1 MVKGTD
7 PVVVDSA
14 IRGLEEQNLC
24 FAQTFAAR
32 ATAERLGQPVAQP
45 GSPPDKGW
53 DDWFHQSAVSDLVS
67 EGRCSLDDDAID
79 EAMDAL
85 RLCDDAQSQSTPEW
99 EDVTCGELG
108 CNSVVCQLV
117 DGFYVCKACGSV
129 GDAYIETGAEWRS
142 FGNEDA
148 KVADPS
154 RCGSTQTSYLLP
166 EQSVGTMISPKWRES
181 ELMRHARQYHRWN
194 SSNSRGRTLILI
206 FRELQ
211 QVAYKHGFPRMIV
224 EDTKHLYKTTTEYHV
239 FRGDNRKGLY
249 AYCLF
254 HTCKRHGVP
263 RSIKE
268 ICEMFDVDE
277 QTLTRGHS
285 SFIKVVKETETMER
299 RKRRKEAERAAAA
312 AGSEGTGEGEAS
324 TEDTATTTSRET
336 ETTAETTT
344 STEGQATTPH
354 DETTEAAP
362 ATTTASPP
370 KPPLHRRPKPTRRHK
385 CTDGS
390 KLEMMATPSDY
401 VERFCSRLHLSD
413 AITRDVLR
421 LVHLIRELGLSTD
434 NPALITAAAIH
445 MARRHAKQPST
456 TAQIQTVSNIS
467 HVTIDK
473 CYKKLAE
480 FGDVLFEAETA

>member
-14 IRGLEEQNLC
+14 IRGLEEQNMFL
-24 FAQTFAAR
+24 AQSFAAR
-32 ATAERLGQPVAQP
+32 ATAERLGHAVAQP
-45 GSPPDKGW
+45 GSPPDEGW
-53 DDWFHQSAVSDLVS
+53 DDWFQQSAVSAQ
-67 EGRCSLDDDAID
+67 SLDDDALD
-79 EAMDAL
+79 DAL
-85 RLCDDAQSQSTPEW
+85 AALSVQEEDSPPPTPEW
-99 EDVTCGELG
+99 ADVTCSESG
-108 CNSVVCQLV
+108 CANAVCQLV
-117 DGFYVCKACGSV
+117 DGFYVCQTCGTLGAS
-129 GDAYIETGAEWRS
+129 YIDTGAEWRS

-154 RCGSTQTSYLLP
+154 RCGGTQTSYLLP
-166 EQSVGTMISPKWRES
+166 DQSVGTMISPKWRES
-181 ELMRHARQYHRWN
+181 DMMRHARQYHRWN

-312 AGSEGTGEGEAS
+312 ATGEDDVA
-324 TEDTATTTSRET
+324 EDTAAATGET
-336 ETTAETTT
+336 DATEATAE
-344 STEGQATTPH
+344 EQAA
-354 DETTEAAP
+354 TEASA
-362 ATTTASPP
+362 PP
-370 KPPLHRRPKPTRRHK
+370 KPPLHRRRKPARRHK

-413 AITRDVLR
+413 AVTRDVHR

-480 FGDVLFEAETA
+480 FRDVLFEAETA

>member
-14 IRGLEEQNLC
+14 IRGLEEQKLC
-24 FAQTFAAR
+24 LARSFAER
-32 ATAERLGQPVAQP
+32 ATTERLGQMQGQFDSQP
-45 GSPPDKGW
+45 DEDW
-53 DDWFHQSAVSDLVS
+53 DDWFQQSAMSSLEA
-67 EGRCSLDDDAID
+67 EGECSSDDAMVPLD
-79 EAMDAL
+79 HPNKVLPE
-85 RLCDDAQSQSTPEW
+85 SSPEW
-99 EDVTCGELG
+99 TDVTCSEPG
-108 CNSVVCQLV
+108 CTDTVCQLV
-117 DGFYVCKACGSV
+117 DGFYVCQKCGTL

-154 RCGSTQTSYLLP
+154 RCGGTQTSYLLP

-181 ELMRHARQYHRWN
+181 EQMRYARQYHRWN
-194 SSNSRGRTLILI
+194 SSHSRGRTLITI

-211 QVAYKHGFPRMIV
+211 QVAYKNGFPRMIV
-224 EDTKHLYKTTTEYHV
+224 EDTKHLYKTTTDYHV

-254 HTCKRHGVP
+254 HTCKRHSVP

-285 SFIKVVKETETMER
+285 AFIKVVKETETMER
-299 RKRRKEAERAAAA
+299 RKRRKDAEKAV
-312 AGSEGTGEGEAS
+312 AGAEVNQV
-324 TEDTATTTSRET
+324 DTMAPT
-336 ETTAETTT
+336 ETDSVSVTITDSTKDCGVGTIDTDSVAPTT
-344 STEGQATTPH
+344 ST
-354 DETTEAAP
+354 
-362 ATTTASPP
+362 PP
-370 KPPLHRRPKPTRRHK
+370 KPPLHRRRKPSRHHK
-385 CTDGS
+385 CCDGS
-390 KLEMMATPSDY
+390 KLDMMATPNDY

-413 AITRDVLR
+413 AIMNDVHR
-421 LVHLIRELGLSTD
+421 LVTRIRELGLSTD

-445 MARRHAKQPST
+445 MACRHAKHTST
-456 TAQIQTVSNIS
+456 TARIQEVSNIS

-473 CYKKLAE
+473 CYKKLSE
-480 FGDVLFEAETA
+480 FRDALFDEAD

>member
-1 MVKGTD
+1 
-7 PVVVDSA
+7 
-14 IRGLEEQNLC
+14 
-24 FAQTFAAR
+24 
-32 ATAERLGQPVAQP
+32 
-45 GSPPDKGW
+45 
-53 DDWFHQSAVSDLVS
+53 
-67 EGRCSLDDDAID
+67 
-79 EAMDAL
+79 
-85 RLCDDAQSQSTPEW
+85 
-99 EDVTCGELG
+99 
-108 CNSVVCQLV
+108 
-117 DGFYVCKACGSV
+117 
-129 GDAYIETGAEWRS
+129 
-142 FGNEDA
+142 
-148 KVADPS
+148 
-154 RCGSTQTSYLLP
+154 
-166 EQSVGTMISPKWRES
+166 MISPKWRES

-194 SSNSRGRTLILI
+194 STNSRGRTLILI

-299 RKRRKEAERAAAA
+299 RKRRKDAERAAAA
-312 AGSEGTGEGEAS
+312 AGEAEVSEEKATTISEMEV
-324 TEDTATTTSRET
+324 TATI
-336 ETTAETTT
+336 AEATMEENVASSTTT
-344 STEGQATTPH
+344 MVS
-354 DETTEAAP
+354 AP
-362 ATTTASPP
+362 S
-370 KPPLHRRPKPTRRHK
+370 KPPLHHRRKPPRCHK

-401 VERFCSRLHLSD
+401 VERFCSRLHLSE
-413 AITRDVLR
+413 AITRDVHR
-421 LVHLIRELGLSTD
+421 LVHCVRELGLSTD

-480 FGDVLFEAETA
+480 FEDVLFDPETAGGKAEG

>member
-24 FAQTFAAR
+24 LAQSFAAR
-32 ATAERLGQPVAQP
+32 ATAERLGQTSVQP
-45 GSPPDKGW
+45 GSPPDEGW
-53 DDWFHQSAVSDLVS
+53 DDWFQQSAASTH
-67 EGRCSLDDDAID
+67 SLDDA
-79 EAMDAL
+79 AL
-85 RLCDDAQSQSTPEW
+85 DDAMATLRVHDHNPPESTPEW
-99 EDVTCGELG
+99 TDVTCGEPG
-108 CNSVVCQLV
+108 CDNAVCQLV
-117 DGFYVCKACGSV
+117 DGFYVCKKCGTL

-154 RCGSTQTSYLLP
+154 RCGGTQTSYLLP

-211 QVAYKHGFPRMIV
+211 QVTYKNGFTKIIV

-312 AGSEGTGEGEAS
+312 AAAAGEGEVA
-324 TEDTATTTSRET
+324 EDTATATGET
-336 ETTAETTT
+336 EATEAQAE
-344 STEGQATTPH
+344 EEEQATT
-354 DETTEAAP
+354 AAS
-362 ATTTASPP
+362 APP
-370 KPPLHRRPKPTRRHK
+370 KPPLHRRRKPTRRHK

-413 AITRDVLR
+413 ALTRDVLR
-421 LVHLIRELGLSTD
+421 LVNLVRELGLSTD

-480 FGDVLFEAETA
+480 FGDVLFEAEAA

>member
-14 IRGLEEQNLC
+14 IRGLEEQNLYL
-24 FAQTFAAR
+24 AQSFAAR
-32 ATAERLGQPVAQP
+32 ATAEHLGHTVENP
-45 GSPPDKGW
+45 GSSPNKVW
-53 DDWFHQSAVSDLVS
+53 DDWFQQSEVSAQ
-67 EGRCSLDDDAID
+67 SLDDDTLD
-79 EAMDAL
+79 EALAAL
-85 RLCDDAQSQSTPEW
+85 SVQKDDPPEPTPEW
-99 EDVTCGELG
+99 ADVTCSEPG
-108 CNSVVCQLV
+108 CTNSVCQLV
-117 DGFYVCKACGSV
+117 DGFYVCQTCGTL
-129 GDAYIETGAEWRS
+129 GAAYIDTGAEWRS

-154 RCGSTQTSYLLP
+154 RCGSSQTSYLLP

-299 RKRRKEAERAAAA
+299 RKRRKDAERAAAA
-312 AGSEGTGEGEAS
+312 AGEAEVSEEKATTISEMEV
-324 TEDTATTTSRET
+324 TATI
-336 ETTAETTT
+336 AEATMEENVASSTTT
-344 STEGQATTPH
+344 MVSA
-354 DETTEAAP
+354 
-362 ATTTASPP
+362 PP
-370 KPPLHRRPKPTRRHK
+370 KPPLHHRRKPPRCHK

-401 VERFCSRLHLSD
+401 VERFCSRLHLSE
-413 AITRDVLR
+413 AITRDVHR
-421 LVHLIRELGLSTD
+421 LVHCVRELGLSTD

-480 FGDVLFEAETA
+480 FEDVLFDPETAGG

>member
-14 IRGLEEQNLC
+14 IRGLEEQNFYL
-24 FAQTFAAR
+24 AQSFAAR
-32 ATAERLGQPVAQP
+32 ATAERMDHTLTEP
-45 GSPPDKGW
+45 GSPDESW
-53 DDWFHQSAVSDLVS
+53 DDWFQQSEASAQSV
-67 EGRCSLDDDAID
+67 DDDALD
-79 EAMDAL
+79 HAMASICV
-85 RLCDDAQSQSTPEW
+85 REDDPPLPTPEW
-99 EDVTCGELG
+99 TDVTCSEPG
-108 CNSVVCQLV
+108 CNNAVCQLV
-117 DGFYVCKACGSV
+117 DGFYVCQMCGTL

-154 RCGSTQTSYLLP
+154 RCGGSQTSYLLP
-166 EQSVGTMISPKWRES
+166 EQSVGTMISPKYRES
-181 ELMRHARQYHRWN
+181 DLMRNARQYHRWN

-239 FRGDNRKGLY
+239 FRGENRKGLY

-299 RKRRKEAERAAAA
+299 RKQRKEAEQATNATHAKD
-312 AGSEGTGEGEAS
+312 GEPLTEGTPVKGTPVKDNDAESSSMAPEP
-324 TEDTATTTSRET
+324 DTV
-336 ETTAETTT
+336 
-344 STEGQATTPH
+344 
-354 DETTEAAP
+354 
-362 ATTTASPP
+362 SPP
-370 KPPLHRRPKPTRRHK
+370 VIPSSKPPLHRRRKPTRRHK

-390 KLEMMATPSDY
+390 KLDMMATPSDY
-401 VERFCSRLHLSD
+401 VERFCSRLHLSED
-413 AITRDVLR
+413 ITRDVHR
-421 LVHLIRELGLSTD
+421 LVNLVRELGLSTD

-445 MARRHAKQPST
+445 MARRHVKLPST

-473 CYKKLAE
+473 CYKKLSE
-480 FGDVLFEAETA
+480 FQDVLFDEAN